1 MTPFLLVILS
11 FFGSVAPAL
20 VINIEKR
27 LLLWAGLGG
36 MLGYLAALLVDPASI
51 SFSISQI
58 FAGTI
63 VAGIYSEVMA
73 KLLKAPSTVFVI
85 PAIFPLVPGIAA
97 YRTIQAFADNK
108 VADAALMAID
118 TVSKAFS
125 IAFGIMLV
133 TALFRFVRKAR
144 KKPL

>member
-1 MTPFLLVILS
+1 MTPFIFVILA

-20 VINIEKR
+20 AINIEKR
-27 LLLWAGLGG
+27 LLIWAGLGG
-36 MLGYLAALLVDPASI
+36 TLGFLVALLIDPSTS

-63 VAGIYSEVMA
+63 VIGIYSEVTA
-73 KLLKAPSTVFVI
+73 KYLKVPTTVFVI
-85 PAIFPLVPGIAA
+85 PGIFPLVPGIAA
-97 YRTIQAFADNK
+97 YRTIQAFVDNK

-118 TVSKAFS
+118 TVSKTFS

-133 TALFRFVRKAR
+133 TALFRFVRKSR
-144 KKPL
+144 KKSH